1 MRIAVFRDPEAPKMM
16 KMFDRSLQQI
26 HNTIQDLSDVVK
38 VQRVHAHKLEMVDL
52 KPLTED
58 VQLSLQDLLKETE
71 ARLVT
76 DFSAVPALPFTK
88 ASLKSIFFNLISNAL
103 RYRAPTGCPR

>member
-1 MRIAVFRDPEAPKMM
+1 MM

-52 KPLTED
+52 KPL
-58 VQLSLQDLLKETE
+58 Q
-71 ARLVT
+71 RMCN
-76 DFSAVPALPFTK
+76 SACRT
-88 ASLKSIFFNLISNAL
+88 
-103 RYRAPTGCPR
+103 C